1 MQASDQN
8 LFLAFNFDGGP
19 LLDHIMQFASG
30 KISWAPLYVLIVF
43 LIWRKVGWKGM
54 LTALL
59 CILLAV
65 AASDQIA
72 NFFKYNLPRL
82 RPTHTPSMEGL
93 VHTVNGYVGGLYG
106 TVSAHAATVL
116 SIALIA
122 AGILRKR
129 WMNMLLA
136 CWVVLVCYSRMY
148 LGVHWPLDILFGLLD
163 GLVVGCLS
171 LALYATVMRLI
182 RYRYEPV

>member
-1 MQASDQN
+1 MQASDTN

-30 KISWAPLYVLIVF
+30 KLTWAPLYLLLVF
-43 LIWRKVGWKGM
+43 LIWRKTGWKGM
-54 LTALL
+54 LAALL

-65 AASDQIA
+65 AVSDQIA

-82 RPTHTPSMEGL
+82 RPTHTPLMEGL

-116 SIALIA
+116 SIAIIT
-122 AGILRKR
+122 AGIVRKH
-129 WMNMLLA
+129 WLYALLS
-136 CWVVLVCYSRMY
+136 CWVVLVCCSRMY
-148 LGVHWPLDILFGLLD
+148 LGVHWPYDILYGLLD
-163 GLVVGCLS
+163 GLVVGCLF
-171 LALYATVMRLI
+171 LAVYINIMRFI
-182 RYRYEPV
+182 RKANEPL